1 MSPTEPDD
9 PPASAPSST
18 PAPAP
23 APAPQDLPPL
33 ESPLPRS
40 EVLDREEPEFVD
52 EPDLQRV
59 RPLRWN
65 PTTGAWLLAGGVSLS
80 VTTVLVDALT
90 RAFG

>member
-1 MSPTEPDD
+1 MSPTEPND

-23 APAPQDLPPL
+23 APAQQDLPPL

-52 EPDLQRV
+52 EPDLPPPSTPAPKSPPQSAAGEED
-59 RPLRWN
+59 P
-65 PTTGAWLLAGGVSLS
+65 GAGL
-80 VTTVLVDALT
+80 DAP
-90 RAFG
+90 